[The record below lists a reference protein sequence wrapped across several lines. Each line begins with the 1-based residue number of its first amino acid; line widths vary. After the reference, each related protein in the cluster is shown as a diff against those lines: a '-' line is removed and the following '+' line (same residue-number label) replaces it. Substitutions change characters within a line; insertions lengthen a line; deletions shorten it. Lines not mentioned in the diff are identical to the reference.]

1 MSFVRRH
8 PLLFLL
14 AFSVLSAAF
23 SYGLFFGPVEEPADS
38 RTIVVAPDETLP
50 ELAARL
56 KEEGLIR
63 SVWAFEFAFVREKGS
78 VLVSP
83 GGFTLSPAYD
93 AWKTATVLTD
103 SPYFAWIEVPR
114 ARRKEEIAELLAEK
128 LSWDTEQKHA
138 WLSASDAW
146 GESFEE
152 GVYFPDTYLIP
163 SDAAPQQVAQIMR
176 SRFEEKF
183 APFAEEAAKQNI
195 RWQTVVKMASL
206 IEREAAG
213 PHDMPLIAGIMWNRL
228 DIGMRLQID
237 ATLQYA
243 KGNEEDG
250 WWRTVKSEDKYIESD
265 FNTYQNEGL
274 PPAPIAN
281 PGLNSIKA
289 VLYPEATSCY
299 YYLHD
304 YDGDIH
310 CSANY
315 AGHVANVREYLQ

>member
-8 PLLFLL
+8 PFSFFL
-14 AFSVLSAAF
+14 AFVVVSAAF
-23 SYGLFFGPVEEPADS
+23 SYGQFFGPVERVADA
-38 RTIVVAPDETLP
+38 RTIFIAPDETLP

-78 VLVSP
+78 MLTTP
-83 GGFTLSPAYD
+83 GGFALSPAYD
-93 AWKTATVLTD
+93 AWKTASVLTD

-114 ARRKEEIAELLAEK
+114 ARRKEEIAGLLAER
-128 LSWDTEQKHA
+128 LSWNREQKEA

-146 GESFEE
+146 APGYQE
-152 GVYFPDTYLIP
+152 GVFFPDTYLIP
-163 SDAAPQQVAQIMR
+163 SDAPPEQVAEIMR
-176 SRFEEKF
+176 ARFSEKF
-183 APFAEEAAKQNI
+183 APFAEEAARQNI
-195 RWQTVVKMASL
+195 KWTTVVTMASL

-228 DIGMRLQID
+228 DDDMRLQID
-237 ATLQYA
+237 ASLQYA

-250 WWRTVKSEDKYIESD
+250 WWRAPTSEDKYIDSD
-265 FNTYQNEGL
+265 FNTYQHEGL

-281 PGLNSIKA
+281 PGLDSIKA
-289 VLYPEATSCY
+289 VLYPEATSCM

-304 YDGDIH
+304 YRGIIH
-310 CSANY
+310 CSPSY
-315 AGHVANVREYLQ
+315 AGHVANIREYLQ